1 MTSDDDKPDDAP
13 VSGDANE
20 TEDAAE
26 SAPEAEGADF
36 ADRADRADDDAV
48 PDAVRDAGSG
58 DAGDPWASDMY
69 LDSGEFD
76 LGLGGEAYVPEGDY
90 APPVESHF
98 PDARTIMREA
108 REIERRLRHR
118 ISPAFPREYRRHLPL
133 EGVWRRFRNVAMR
146 GRSDMV
152 DDFGRDPRYSA
163 RYAPI
168 LDFLYKRW
176 FRVEVH
182 GLEHVPDTGRAIL
195 VANHSG
201 LLPYDGLLVM
211 HALRREH
218 RAHREARPLIEDF
231 VFHFPYLGTL
241 VNRIGGVRACQENAE
256 HLLDQGNVIIVF
268 PEGLKGIS
276 KLYKDRYKLQRFG
289 RGGFIK
295 LALRTGSPVIPVA
308 IVGAE
313 ETNPV
318 LGKITWLSKIT
329 GVPFL
334 PLTPTGLAPL
344 PVKWFMRFGEPIDM
358 SQYSV
363 PDAARNRILVNLL
376 TENVRS
382 TIQSMVDETRIGRR
396 SVLFG

>member
-1 MTSDDDKPDDAP
+1 MTSDDKPIDAPENGETDAQEAGRATDDALEP
-13 VSGDANE
+13 AQTD
-20 TEDAAE
+20 
-26 SAPEAEGADF
+26 GADHL
-36 ADRADRADDDAV
+36 DDNAV
-48 PDAVRDAGSG
+48 PDAGSV

-69 LDSGEFD
+69 LDSGEFY

-90 APPVESHF
+90 GPPVESHF
-98 PDARTIMREA
+98 PDMPTKVREA
-108 REIERRLRHR
+108 REIERRLRDR
-118 ISPAFPREYRRHLPL
+118 ISLSFPREYRRHLPL
-133 EGVWRRFRNVAMR
+133 EGVWKRFRNVAMR

-176 FRVEVH
+176 FRVDVR

-218 RAHREARPLIEDF
+218 PAHREARPLIEDF
-231 VFHFPYLGTL
+231 VFHFPYLGAL

-256 HLLDQGNVIIVF
+256 HLLAKDNVIVVF

-289 RGGFIK
+289 RGGFVK

-318 LGKITWLSKIT
+318 LGKVTWLSKFT

-344 PVKWFMRFGEPIDM
+344 PIKWFMRFGEPIDM
-358 SQYSV
+358 SQYASH
-363 PDAARNRILVNLL
+363 DAARDRILVNRL
-376 TENVRS
+376 TDNVRS
-382 TIQSMVDETRIGRR
+382 TIQSMVDDTLARRR
-396 SVLFG
+396 SVIFG